1 MSKKVIKEKRKIAL
15 IIETSNS
22 YARGL
27 LHGIRDYTRI
37 HKNWSIYLGEHSR
50 GKSNPS
56 WLKNWHGDGIIAR
69 IENKN
74 IADAILESGL
84 PTIDVSAGRY
94 IPNLIWVETNDKA
107 IAKLTVEH
115 LISCGLKNFAYCGDP
130 YFNWSKWRKQH
141 FKKFIGDLGYKCYE
155 YEFNTRGDSKLGWL
169 EEQNRLSNWV
179 ISLPKPIG
187 IMACYDICGQKLI
200 EACRNVDVIVPD
212 EVAILGVD
220 NDDLICDLA
229 DPPLSSIIPN
239 TYQTGYKAAE
249 LLDKI
254 ISGENISN
262 NTYLIDPIG
271 VASRQS
277 TNILAIKDKFVADAI
292 KFIHENYNKNIL
304 VKDFLKDIPLSRRVF
319 ERRFRKELNRT
330 PYEEII
336 RLKLTKVKQLLIETD
351 LPLYL
356 IAKQA
361 GFKYIEYMSSLFKKK
376 FGMPPSHYRVKHKYK
391 YLTSYL

>member
-1 MSKKVIKEKRKIAL
+1 MSKEVIKEKRKIAL

-27 LHGIRDYTRI
+27 LHGIRDYTRT

-50 GKSNPS
+50 GRSKLF
-56 WLKNWHGDGIIAR
+56 WLKKWSGDGIIAR

-74 IADAILESGL
+74 IADVILESRL
-84 PTIDVSAGRY
+84 PTIDVSSGRY
-94 IPNLIWVETNDKA
+94 IPSLIWVETNDEA
-107 IAKLTVEH
+107 IAKLAAEH

-200 EACRNVDVIVPD
+200 EACRYFGIIVPD
-212 EVAILGVD
+212 EVAIIGVD
-220 NDDLICDLA
+220 NDDLLCDLA
-229 DPPLSSIIPN
+229 DPPLSSVIPN

-249 LLDKI
+249 LLDKLI
-254 ISGENISN
+254 DGENSSN

-271 VASRQS
+271 IATRQS

-292 KFIHENYNKNIL
+292 KFIHDNFYKNIA

-319 ERRFRKELNRT
+319 ERRFYKELNRT

-336 RLKLTKVKQLLIETD
+336 RLKLTRVKQLLIETD

-391 YLTSYL
+391 YPTAYL